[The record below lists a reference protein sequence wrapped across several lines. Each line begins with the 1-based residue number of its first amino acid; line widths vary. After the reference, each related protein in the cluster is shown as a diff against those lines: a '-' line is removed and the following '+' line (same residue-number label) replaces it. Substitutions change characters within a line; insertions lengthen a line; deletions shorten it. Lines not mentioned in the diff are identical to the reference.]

1 MRSLQKM
8 FYIEMKLFLREPMAA
23 FFTLMFPSLLLLL
36 FGTIWG
42 NKPTEFFGN
51 VGYVDTAVPAF
62 TAMIIAT
69 SGLMGL
75 SIQMATYRESGVLRR
90 FKATPLR
97 PITILMAEVMVI
109 FIMTTLGMILLII
122 LGKLLY
128 GLRFSGNLLNVLG
141 AYVLSCFSFFSIG
154 FMLAG
159 IFPTARTAQ
168 IVSMILFYPM
178 LFLSGAA
185 LPREILPESMRQ
197 IAQILP
203 LTHVVNLLR
212 GLWVGDT
219 WAVHFKEVAVLSLV
233 TVVGVAISAKI
244 IRWE

>member
-1 MRSLQKM
+1 MRSLQKL
-8 FYIEMKLFLREPMAA
+8 FVIELKLFLREPMAA
-23 FFTLMFPSLLLLL
+23 FFTLIFPSLLLLL

-42 NKPTEFFGN
+42 NKPSEFFGN

-97 PITILMAEVMVI
+97 PATILIAEVMVI
-109 FIMTTLGMILLII
+109 FIMTTLGMIMLII

-128 GLRFSGNLLNVLG
+128 GLRFSGNLFNVLG

-159 IFPTARTAQ
+159 VFSTARTAL
-168 IVSMILFYPM
+168 IGSMILFYPM

-185 LPREILPESMRQ
+185 LPREILPETMRR
-197 IAQILP
+197 IAQVLP

-212 GLWVGDT
+212 GLWIGES
-219 WAVHFKEVAVLSLV
+219 WAVHLKEVAVLSLV
-233 TVVGVAISAKI
+233 TIVGVAVSAKI
-244 IRWE
+244 FRWE